1 MFKIEPLK
9 DHEKDKIDRNT
20 EKFPFK
26 FTAAIKKSNPNVDE
40 KIFESSEVYK

>member
-40 KIFESSEVYK
+40 KEFENSKEYK